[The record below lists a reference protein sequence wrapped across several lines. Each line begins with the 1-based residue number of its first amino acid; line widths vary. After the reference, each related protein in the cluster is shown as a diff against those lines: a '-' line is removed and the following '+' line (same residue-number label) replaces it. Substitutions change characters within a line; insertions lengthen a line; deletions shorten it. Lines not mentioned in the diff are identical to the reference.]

1 MNATSQFNDLVKQ
14 EALRLQLAFKL
25 ALHPTDSL
33 NQLETNLQAPTL
45 QQCNEIIAHAYGF
58 NTYNGSKQHQSGDR
72 ETLFK
77 TELLN
82 ESIRV
87 FLLRENIKD
96 SSGLFN
102 LIDLISNP
110 VLLDSIV
117 NDVNQIYFLIDG
129 FPSLLKFKQPKHF
142 HANEFKFDWHLKIE
156 SPFINKFSEASF
168 NLFLS
173 LLIENLD
180 SVEIY
185 EEADSTILVAPIS
198 IFFKHKISDIYKVKD
213 IVIDLEDLLNSSGI
227 LRVESGALDFIE
239 HHHSKIQINMST
251 ALAKNLQM
259 IARFNKNKES
269 AIYKLDRVLDVYVR
283 HFGTA
288 FQHYF
293 EHACFEHSPRSKL
306 SELDKIKYQIKK
318 RLYFSTLLSEL
329 KLHQEVHACTT
340 SLVGLSSI
348 SDLDK
353 KLVFESV
360 YFNDAITL
368 FDDRYGQKILPLI
381 NKYIKYQKELI
392 SAVKPHLNEI
402 AKNKNIPLPTDV
414 LAKLQ
419 EIQTNINKESLLT
432 F

>member
-1 MNATSQFNDLVKQ
+1 MNATSEFNVLLKQ
-14 EALRLQLAFKL
+14 NASTLHKAFKL

-33 NQLETNLQAPTL
+33 NQLETNIKVPSL
-45 QQCNEIIAHAYGF
+45 QQCNEILSHAYGF
-58 NTYNGSKQHQSGDR
+58 NTYNGSINPRSDHKEFTFNS
-72 ETLFK
+72 K
-77 TELLN
+77 LLN
-82 ESIRV
+82 ESIRL
-87 FLLRENIKD
+87 FLLREATKD

-102 LIDLISNP
+102 LIDLISNTDR
-110 VLLDSIV
+110 LASII
-117 NDVNQIYFLIDG
+117 NDVDQVYNFIEA
-129 FPSLLKFKQPKHF
+129 FPTILNLNQPKFF
-142 HANEFKFDWHLKIE
+142 HANEFKFDWHLMVK
-156 SPFINKFSEASF
+156 SPFINKFSEITF
-168 NLFLS
+168 DLFLS

-198 IFFKHKISDIYKVKD
+198 VFFKHKVSDIYKVKD

-293 EHACFEHSPRSKL
+293 EHACLEHSPRSKL

-340 SLVGLSSI
+340 SIVGLSSI

-368 FDDRYGQKILPLI
+368 FDDRYGQKILPIL
-381 NKYIKYQKELI
+381 NEYIKYKKELI
-392 SAVKPHLNEI
+392 SLLKPHINDI
-402 AKNKNIPLPTDV
+402 AKNHDIPLPTEILV
-414 LAKLQ
+414 KLNEINSNLKKERFLAL
-419 EIQTNINKESLLT
+419 
-432 F
+432 